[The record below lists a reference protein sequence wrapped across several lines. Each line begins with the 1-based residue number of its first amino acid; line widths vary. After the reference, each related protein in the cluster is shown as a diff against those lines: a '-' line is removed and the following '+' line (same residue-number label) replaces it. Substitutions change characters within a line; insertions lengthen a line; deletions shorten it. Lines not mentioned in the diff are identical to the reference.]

1 MTGPGTAAFIG
12 QKSSEGHEDE
22 RCEDRKAEHD
32 ALTALVSQRS
42 DETFH
47 MTSR

>member
-1 MTGPGTAAFIG
+1 MTRPDTAAFIG

-22 RCEDRKAEHD
+22 RREDREAEHD
-32 ALTALVSQRS
+32 ALTALVAQRS